1 VHIFSCLPDLYNTYS
16 NVGINCIPFII
27 LFYEHH
33 FRTGNVRK
41 KEVSALKVAATYI
54 GTVVGAGFATGQEVL
69 QFFARFGISGLG
81 GLFITTVL
89 FIIFGYIILS
99 LGSILHARSHLEII
113 QYSGG
118 KYLGTIIDAVITI
131 FLFGTFAVMIAGN
144 GALFEQQLKLPPMVG
159 NVIMAVLTAL
169 TVLTGINGVIN
180 SISFVVPFLLS
191 TVMLT
196 SLLSIV
202 QNPVNLTAAPIIIH
216 PKGFFNNWFLATV
229 LYVSYNTVISIA
241 ILGPL
246 GNETQNKR
254 AVRNG
259 AILGGLGLGF
269 GAAMIFFALSGYMTN
284 IGNLEVPMLYIAG
297 SISPMLQV
305 IYAVVLIAE
314 IYTTAVSS
322 LYGFTSR
329 IIDMQ
334 KKPVKGR
341 YIVTGSTVV
350 ALLSSRLGFSNLVMY
365 LYPLIGYCGMFILT
379 ALVIRTLKDIKSR

>member
-1 VHIFSCLPDLYNTYS
+1 M
-16 NVGINCIPFII
+16 
-27 LFYEHH
+27 
-33 FRTGNVRK
+33 RK